1 MTNEAPTKDEVEKA
15 KEQLSWVNKIDF
27 LGDRVPP
34 DVDSCRKLLAHIAAL
49 EHRHDDLVT
58 RCVQA
63 ESDRDALEEQ
73 INLMSKHQAGV
84 DEKMCE
90 LEAKNKRLV
99 EVLRIYANPDNFFN
113 SNGQCYEF
121 DCVSP
126 DVTEEPKYLGA
137 TARHILAQTGEK

>member
-1 MTNEAPTKDEVEKA
+1 MTHDTKATLLDASHDAYVRLMAAARRSEPHNGYGEADIVSDE
-15 KEQLSWVNKIDF
+15 LILRS
-27 LGDRVPP
+27 
-34 DVDSCRKLLAHIAAL
+34 HITA
-49 EHRHDDLVT
+49 
-58 RCVQA
+58 
-63 ESDRDALEEQ
+63 
-73 INLMSKHQAGV
+73 
-84 DEKMCE
+84 

-137 TARHILAQTGEK
+137 TARHILAQTGEKS